1 MAAPVSAQTSSVA
14 GKASQTPVIPQRPD
28 RKNAMGMMSTMPLNR
43 EMMWAGTACSV
54 EVKKMDRMILSPAA
68 GMPVKYSLSP
78 YSAISCSL
86 RLFSL
91 LNLSLIHI

>member
-28 RKNAMGMMSTMPLNR
+28 MKNAMGMMSTRPLNR

-78 YSAISCSL
+78 YSAISCS
-86 RLFSL
+86 
-91 LNLSLIHI
+91 

>member
-28 RKNAMGMMSTMPLNR
+28 MKNAMGMMSTRPLNR

-54 EVKKMDRMILSPAA
+54 EVKKDGQDDIEPRSRYACKIQP
-68 GMPVKYSLSP
+68 
-78 YSAISCSL
+78 
-86 RLFSL
+86 
-91 LNLSLIHI
+91 

>member
-1 MAAPVSAQTSSVA
+1 
-14 GKASQTPVIPQRPD
+14 
-28 RKNAMGMMSTMPLNR
+28 MGMMSTRPLNR

-91 LNLSLIHI
+91 LNTAVMGAAPNKFRHTVSGDETAAASPYRSIP

>member
-1 MAAPVSAQTSSVA
+1 
-14 GKASQTPVIPQRPD
+14 
-28 RKNAMGMMSTMPLNR
+28 MGMMSTMPLNR

-54 EVKKMDRMILSPAA
+54 EVK
-68 GMPVKYSLSP
+68 YSLSP

-91 LNLSLIHI
+91 LNTAVMGAAPQQIPAYSVREMKTAVASPYRSIPLILAESPRP